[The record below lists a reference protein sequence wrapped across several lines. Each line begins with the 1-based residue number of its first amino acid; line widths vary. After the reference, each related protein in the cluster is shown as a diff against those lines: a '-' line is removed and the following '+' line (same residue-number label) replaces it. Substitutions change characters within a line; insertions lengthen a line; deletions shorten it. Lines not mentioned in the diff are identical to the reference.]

1 MSARYSQYLSVVL
14 GAVLL
19 LSGALFGSRV
29 SVVQAAEPAAPNM
42 DEAMKAMGKAMGSNS
57 GVEPVD
63 FRKLKPLLPESLPGM
78 RRTRSEGQKSAA
90 FGISASVAEAEFKN
104 DAEGIIK
111 VAITDMGSL
120 SGMAA
125 MAVAWANTEIDS
137 ESETGYE
144 KTSTISGRKAHEL
157 YEKETKHG
165 EFTVLVANR
174 FIVETIG
181 DGVKMDAIK
190 GAAGKV
196 DLSRL
201 EAMKTVGVKR

>member
-19 LSGALFGSRV
+19 SGALFGWGV
-29 SVVQAAEPAAPNM
+29 TVAQAVEPAAPSM
-42 DEAMKAMGKAMGSNS
+42 DEAMKAMSKAMGSS
-57 GVEPVD
+57 GGVEPVD
-63 FRKLKPLLPESLPGM
+63 FRKLKPLLPESLTGM

-104 DAEGIIK
+104 DADGIVK
-111 VAITDMGSL
+111 VSITDMGSL

-144 KTSTISGRKAHEL
+144 KTTTINGRKAHEL
-157 YEKETKHG
+157 YEKEGKHG

-196 DLSRL
+196 DLSKL
-201 EAMKTVGVKR
+201 EAMKMAGVKH